1 MRPTLIALA
10 LAGGLTLP
18 ATAEERF
25 PPLDPGQM
33 TPAQKQVY
41 EAIASG
47 PRGGVRGP
55 FNAWLRSPET
65 GDRLQRVGEHLRFRS
80 VIPTALNEFAILI
93 TARAWDAPYE
103 WYAHYPLA
111 MKAGLPEAIAAD
123 LALGKRPGGMMED
136 QALVY
141 DFLTELHRN
150 HSVADAQFNALKAR
164 FGEQGVIDLIAVSGY
179 YVAVA
184 MTLNVAQVK
193 LPEGM
198 PNPLPPLAR

>member
-1 MRPTLIALA
+1 MRHTLIALA
-10 LAGGLTLP
+10 LASGLTLP
-18 ATAEERF
+18 ASAEERF
-25 PPLDPGQM
+25 PPLNPSQM

-41 EAIASG
+41 DAIASG

-93 TARAWDAPYE
+93 TARTWDAPYE

-111 MKAGLPEAIAAD
+111 VKAGLPEAVAAD
-123 LALGKRPGGMMED
+123 LAHGKRPESMTED

-150 HSVADAQFNALKAR
+150 HGVSDPQFNALKAR

-193 LPEGM
+193 LPEGV
-198 PNPLPPLAR
+198 PNPLPPLPR

>member
-1 MRPTLIALA
+1 MRKLPIALA
-10 LAGGLTLP
+10 LAASLALP
-18 ATAEERF
+18 ALAEDRF
-25 PPLDPGQM
+25 PPLDPAQM
-33 TPAQKQVY
+33 TPAQRQVY
-41 EAIASG
+41 DAIASG

-55 FNAWLRSPET
+55 FNTWLRSPET

-111 MKAGLPEAIAAD
+111 VKAGLPEAVAAE
-123 LALGKRPGGMMED
+123 LAQGKRPGNMTED

-150 HSVADAQFNALKAR
+150 HGVSDASFNALKAR
-164 FGEQGVIDLIAVSGY
+164 FSEQGVVDLIAVSGY

-193 LPEGM
+193 LPDGV
-198 PNPLPPLAR
+198 PNPLPPLPR